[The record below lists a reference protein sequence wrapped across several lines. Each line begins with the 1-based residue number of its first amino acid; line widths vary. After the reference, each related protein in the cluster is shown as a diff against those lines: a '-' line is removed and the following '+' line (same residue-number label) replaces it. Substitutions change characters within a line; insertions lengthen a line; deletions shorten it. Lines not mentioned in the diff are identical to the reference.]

1 MWRAVSRRADTHEEA
16 VAALRAWRNGLQR
29 VEENQVFAD
38 HIDAIRKRFPDGIAE
53 AQRLLAEAQR
63 LQTKLSEHVR
73 QLLQQKEAADAP
85 CSGGLPPPPPLG
97 YRHFL
102 AHS

>member
-1 MWRAVSRRADTHEEA
+1 M
-16 VAALRAWRNGLQR
+16 
-29 VEENQVFAD
+29 EENQVFAD
-38 HIDAIRKRFPDGIAE
+38 HIDAIRKRFFPDGIAE

-85 CSGGLPPPPPLG
+85 CLGGLPPPPPLG
-97 YRHFL
+97 CRFVRFV
-102 AHS
+102 SE

>member
-1 MWRAVSRRADTHEEA
+1 M
-16 VAALRAWRNGLQR
+16 
-29 VEENQVFAD
+29 EENRTVAD

-73 QLLQQKEAADAP
+73 QLLQLKKEAADAP

>member
-1 MWRAVSRRADTHEEA
+1 MEEE
-16 VAALRAWRNGLQR
+16 RT
-29 VEENQVFAD
+29 FAD
-38 HIDAIRKRFPDGIAE
+38 WSQRLQTDIDAIRKRFPDGIAE

>member
-1 MWRAVSRRADTHEEA
+1 MLSLLDSTPEWAASTEDLSTPIAD
-16 VAALRAWRNGLQR
+16 ALLQSSTTI
-29 VEENQVFAD
+29 QSLSD
-38 HIDAIRKRFPDGIAE
+38 PE

-85 CSGGLPPPPPLG
+85 CLGGLPPPPPLG

-102 AHS
+102 PHS

>member
-1 MWRAVSRRADTHEEA
+1 
-16 VAALRAWRNGLQR
+16 

-63 LQTKLSEHVR
+63 LQTKLSEHETKLSEHVR